1 MGGTQTHLD
10 VCFPALHGEKRLK
23 EEKHKTILLHSIVL
37 CQIHWWRARVRRTK
51 RGAGV
56 SYTMSVKVKRREISN
71 RHAFEEKWRKQKKSR
86 MNFAD
91 GQETCV
97 SVRKV
102 L

>member
-1 MGGTQTHLD
+1 M
-10 VCFPALHGEKRLK
+10 
-23 EEKHKTILLHSIVL
+23 
-37 CQIHWWRARVRRTK
+37 VRRTK

-71 RHAFEEKWRKQKKSR
+71 RGALEEKWRKQKKSR

-102 L
+102 LER